1 MEVFKYSMYQ
11 FKLSALFELICQ
23 VHDEKIKGVD
33 YQAGKIWPRQGDG
46 PPLQLHAGTR
56 PLFPASIR

>member
-1 MEVFKYSMYQ
+1 MYQ
-11 FKLSALFELICQ
+11 FKLSALSELICQ
-23 VHDEKIKGVD
+23 EHDEKIKGVD

-46 PPLQLHAGTR
+46 PPLQLHAGSR